1 MFLFVLMFSQPE
13 KDVGLVNDLQNFRFC
28 PVLHSKLTSKR
39 ELLIAH

>member
-13 KDVGLVNDLQNFRFC
+13 KDVGLVNDLQNLRFC
-28 PVLHSKLTSKR
+28 PVLHPKLTRKR